1 MEALLPVP
9 PRCPDCGNQDLS
21 ALGQGTQRVEEHL
34 RLLLQHAPGTLLG
47 HGLQVDDLLGGVGVS
62 PVDGLHQRAVFGHGL
77 AQSVFGQRHQGA
89 HHLQETAQVGDG
101 ASEPGVGRHGL
112 QALVETVHSTVV
124 VGQAI
129 AGDGVLQAGQQ
140 GVQRCDVLGGL
151 AAHGL
156 GRTAAL
162 QQAQHGE
169 EAFSL
174 AGTQFDDE
182 GAPPRHQADQ
192 SFMSQHLQG
201 LAQRGA
207 GGAQAG
213 GQPQFVDALT
223 GRQAAFVDHLAQSIG
238 DFNVQGR
245 AGDLVVGVHG

>member
-1 MEALLPVP
+1 M
-9 PRCPDCGNQDLS
+9 
-21 ALGQGTQRVEEHL
+21 
-34 RLLLQHAPGTLLG
+34 
-47 HGLQVDDLLGGVGVS
+47 
-62 PVDGLHQRAVFGHGL
+62 
-77 AQSVFGQRHQGA
+77 
-89 HHLQETAQVGDG
+89 
-101 ASEPGVGRHGL
+101 
-112 QALVETVHSTVV
+112 ETVHGTVV

-129 AGDGVLQAGQQ
+129 AGDGVLQIGQQ
-140 GVQRCDVLGGL
+140 GIQGPDVFGGL
-151 AAHGL
+151 AADGL
-156 GRTAAL
+156 GRTSTL
-162 QQAQHGE
+162 QQPQHGE

-174 AGTQFDDE
+174 AGAQFNDE

-192 SFMSQHLQG
+192 SFVGQHLQG

>member
-1 MEALLPVP
+1 M
-9 PRCPDCGNQDLS
+9 
-21 ALGQGTQRVEEHL
+21 
-34 RLLLQHAPGTLLG
+34 
-47 HGLQVDDLLGGVGVS
+47 
-62 PVDGLHQRAVFGHGL
+62 DGLHQRAVFGHGL
-77 AQSVFGQRHQGA
+77 AQAVLGQRHQGA

-101 ASEPGVGRHGL
+101 AGKPGVGRHGL
-112 QALVETVHSTVV
+112 QALVEAVHGTVV
-124 VGQAI
+124 VGQPI

-140 GVQRCDVLGGL
+140 GVQRRDVLGGL

-156 GRTAAL
+156 GGTSAL

-169 EAFSL
+169 EAFGL

-192 SFMSQHLQG
+192 PFMRQHLQG
-201 LAQRGA
+201 FAQRGA
-207 GGAQAG
+207 GGAQTG
-213 GQPQFVDALT
+213 RQPQFVDALT
-223 GRQAAFVDHLAQSIG
+223 GRQAAFIDHLAQSIG